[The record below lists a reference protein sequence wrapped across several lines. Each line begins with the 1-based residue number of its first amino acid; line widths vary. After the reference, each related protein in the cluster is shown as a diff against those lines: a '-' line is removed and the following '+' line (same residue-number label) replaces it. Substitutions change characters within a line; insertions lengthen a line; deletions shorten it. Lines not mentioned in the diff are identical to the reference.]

1 MKTNEKQQQLQT
13 LAAQLRKNADNITEQ
28 NKAEVWE
35 NFKQVFKIYT
45 EVTTDYLLEMKARIE
60 K

>member
-1 MKTNEKQQQLQT
+1 MKTKQQQLQK
-13 LAAQLRKNADNITEQ
+13 LATKLRESADNITEQ

-35 NFKQVFKIYT
+35 TFKQTFKLYSELTT
-45 EVTTDYLLEMKARIE
+45 EYLTEMKARIE